1 MEKKSRELLAPHVE
15 EELMDYILHTPVKI
29 GEKLPNEFELAE
41 LFGVGRSTVRETV
54 KSLVSKGVLE
64 VRRGSGTYVIG
75 TNVEFHT
82 YIARCSKNKVIEK
95 LVPIIQSAVI
105 TFVNLTH
112 RQLKDETIDT
122 HRAITDAILNG
133 DSAGAKYA
141 MIMHLNY
148 NRQMIL
154 KKQAKAQ
161 QKNE

>member
-1 MEKKSRELLAPHVE
+1 MLRIYALVAMVLAPIFLITTLVGYSKYKSQSAKVVLLQ
-15 EELMDYILHTPVKI
+15 EELVNLKAAQVSKVIEKMEESSKI
-29 GEKLPNEFELAE
+29 GDKNLQDQTKIEVHK
-41 LFGVGRSTVRETV
+41 VET
-54 KSLVSKGVLE
+54 
-64 VRRGSGTYVIG
+64 T
-75 TNVEFHT
+75 
-82 YIARCSKNKVIEK
+82 KVIEK